1 MARPNT
7 NALMTSAEIAQ
18 TFGDNTAVLLEARQ
32 EEIIRDL
39 RLLRL
44 DIVDIHDEDQAQIDA
59 CVEDFMNESRAN
71 ADRIRDIRKARS
83 ESIGMNLR

>member
-1 MARPNT
+1 MARQNT

-18 TFGDNTAVLLEARQ
+18 TFGDNTAMLLEERQ

-39 RLLRL
+39 RFLRS
-44 DIVDIHDEDQAQIDA
+44 DIVDVHDEDRAQIDA
-59 CVEDFMNESRAN
+59 CIEDIVKESRAN
-71 ADRIRDIRKARS
+71 ADRIRDIRRARS